1 MIHKKDSLEEIEE
14 EKNQAKIKLKEEVNK
29 AKEEAKQK

>member
-1 MIHKKDSLEEIEE
+1 MIHKKDSIEKIEE
-14 EKNQAKIKLKEEVNK
+14 EKNQAKIKLKEEVKK

>member
-1 MIHKKDSLEEIEE
+1 MIHKKDSIEKIE
-14 EKNQAKIKLKEEVNK
+14 DEKNHAKIKLKGEVKK